1 MPIKLSNDL
10 LWRVIYL
17 NNSGKTPEQIALLL
31 FIGKTTV
38 TKTLA
43 NYSKWKHIRNPF
55 ISRQGQRKL
64 FNYSEMEVSYLNIVF
79 IYYIYITIYFIS

>member
-17 NNSGKTPEQIALLL
+17 SCIGKSPEQIALLL
-31 FIGKTTV
+31 FISKTTV

-43 NYSKWKHIRNPF
+43 NYRRWRHIKNPF
-55 ISRQGQRKL
+55 ISQQGQRKR
-64 FNYSEMEVSYLNIVF
+64 FNYSEMEVSYSI
-79 IYYIYITIYFIS
+79 